1 MSCFLFELQV
11 NKFFNIIFIFFV
23 FFSIS
28 DTAFGANENSMYP
41 ILRFLGLVNPKG
53 SPFLFFHF
61 FN

>member
-53 SPFLFFHF
+53 SPF
-61 FN
+61 